1 MRRGLILIDGDA
13 GDYCASRM
21 IAGTIGIYG
30 KAGSFTGF
38 SMKHGTILLNR
49 SPKLYATM
57 QDCGTHTL
65 PFLALLFQSF
75 KMFSTKF
82 NHIKNQ
88 RVQRYAGDL
97 ACDGKGEV
105 LVFLT

>member
-1 MRRGLILIDGDA
+1 L
-13 GDYCASRM
+13 
-21 IAGTIGIYG
+21 
-30 KAGSFTGF
+30 
-38 SMKHGTILLNR
+38 
-49 SPKLYATM
+49 PKLHATI

-75 KMFSTKF
+75 KAFSTKF
-82 NHIKNQ
+82 NHIKTQ

-97 ACDGKGEV
+97 ACDGKGEI